1 VDYKGK
7 MLIIVG
13 GEGVTVKKTP
23 ALYNDLWV
31 FDLRNSTWT
40 ELLAENR
47 SNFRARTNFTAN
59 IYKNTIYVFG
69 GFINLSN
76 FKSTDDFA
84 TITLHEAKHS
94 EASKHNNN
102 ADNESKNL
110 KVPLHCN
117 ICKFEYNPQGRF
129 IESNKVELAVPSE
142 GSLTSNLSNVIMAA
156 RTIGS
161 CF

>member
-1 VDYKGK
+1 

-13 GEGVTVKKTP
+13 GEGVTPKKTP
-23 ALYNDLWV
+23 ALYNDLWA

-59 IYKNTIYVFG
+59 IYKNTIYIFG
-69 GFINLSN
+69 GFINITN

-94 EASKHNNN
+94 ESYKHNPTH
-102 ADNESKNL
+102 DNDPKAL
-110 KVPLHCN
+110 KIPLHCN
-117 ICKFEYNPQGRF
+117 ICKFEYNPQGRV
-129 IESNKVELAVPSE
+129 IEPAKV
-142 GSLTSNLSNVIMAA
+142 
-156 RTIGS
+156 
-161 CF
+161 